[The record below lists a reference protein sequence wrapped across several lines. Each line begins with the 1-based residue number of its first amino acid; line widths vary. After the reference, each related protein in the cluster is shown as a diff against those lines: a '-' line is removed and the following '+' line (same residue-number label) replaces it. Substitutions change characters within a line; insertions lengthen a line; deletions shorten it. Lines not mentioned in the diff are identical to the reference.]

1 MALKSQER
9 ADLVVYRLEKSL
21 KAIEEAKGVG
31 SLGFWTLSANRLYY
45 AAYYASIALLINEG
59 IEASTHR
66 GVIRMISASFVR
78 NGVLTID
85 DSKLLGR
92 LFAMRQSGDYED
104 LFDWEKEDVIPLI
117 PEVENYVKRIRR
129 IIYLK
134 EEQSKAGSDS

>member
-1 MALKSQER
+1 
-9 ADLVVYRLEKSL
+9 
-21 KAIEEAKGVG
+21 
-31 SLGFWTLSANRLYY
+31 
-45 AAYYASIALLINEG
+45 
-59 IEASTHR
+59 
-66 GVIRMISASFVR
+66 MISASFVR